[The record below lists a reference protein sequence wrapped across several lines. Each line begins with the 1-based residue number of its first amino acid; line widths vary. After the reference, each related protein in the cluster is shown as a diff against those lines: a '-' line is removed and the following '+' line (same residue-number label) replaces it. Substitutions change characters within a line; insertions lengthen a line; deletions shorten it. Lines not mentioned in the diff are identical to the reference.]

1 MQQGTRGKLRQEAA
15 IQEHQSCA
23 FVRMAA
29 YNGPFDDVNCPIR
42 FFLRRIERFVM
53 LPIVGID
60 LGTTNSLCAVFQ
72 DGGPRLIPNSLGE
85 YLTPSVVGVLDD
97 GRIVV
102 GKAARELLVTRPERC
117 ASCIKRLM
125 GGKESTTLGT
135 QTFTP
140 PELSS
145 LVLAALRDDAKQF
158 LGTAVHEAVITVPAY
173 FNDNQRQATKLAGE
187 MAGFRVRRIVN
198 EPTAAA
204 LTYGFHDR
212 DADKKILV
220 IDLGGGTFDVTLME
234 VFEGTL
240 EIISTAGESFL
251 GGEDFT
257 DRLVAAL
264 LQKQGL
270 QLESA
275 ELREPLRVARL
286 RQLCN
291 LAKHELAVAAAATI
305 RLPEADGRLAANGP
319 SVTLTRDAY
328 RELTAPLVE
337 RLKAPVAK
345 ALRDGKVTPVDIA
358 DVILVGGATRM
369 SIIHEFVF
377 TYLNKAPI
385 CTFNPDEVV
394 ALGAAVQAA
403 LIADDR
409 AVDDIVMTDVCPF
422 TLGVDT
428 AKAFHSQIKSG
439 YFTPIIH
446 RNTTIPVSREEVFQT
461 IVANQQYVKVDVYQG
476 EHRRVEQNLKIGELT
491 VTGIPPGPAG
501 QPIHIR
507 FTYDLNGILEVEA
520 YLADSL
526 KKFRTV
532 LTNHAAALSPTELQ
546 EAVQKLQSLKYY
558 PREDM
563 EKQQLLR
570 YCERLVGELSPYQRP
585 ELESA
590 IDSFEAAMAS
600 GDRDS
605 VESAQ
610 QDLLHM
616 ISALGF
622 EFRSEHG

>member
-1 MQQGTRGKLRQEAA
+1 
-15 IQEHQSCA
+15 
-23 FVRMAA
+23 
-29 YNGPFDDVNCPIR
+29 
-42 FFLRRIERFVM
+42 
-53 LPIVGID
+53 
-60 LGTTNSLCAVFQ
+60 
-72 DGGPRLIPNSLGE
+72 
-85 YLTPSVVGVLDD
+85 
-97 GRIVV
+97 
-102 GKAARELLVTRPERC
+102 
-117 ASCIKRLM
+117 M

-369 SIIHEFVF
+369 SIIHEFVL